1 MSTALHHRPPSRHRA
16 PDRGASTDPL
26 YSGTSTDPARAQ
38 AAIGGADPF
47 EDWLSWS
54 DEGKEWRRVGEFD
67 EAGRRVLHAGDRV
80 EAQPYC

>member
-1 MSTALHHRPPSRHRA
+1 MLYANHAPWPWHASKRPSCQRMCV
-16 PDRGASTDPL
+16 
-26 YSGTSTDPARAQ
+26 Q

-47 EDWLSWS
+47 DDWLSWS

-67 EAGRRVLHAGDRV
+67 EAGRRVLNAGDRV